1 MKKMFKVGL
10 FVLAAM
16 MLLSVPSFACCGGWG
31 TNGFSTASGWQ
42 VQKANT
48 FDFAGYNVGVEFD
61 HSYGTQEGNASTIG
75 GTAGT
80 SQYQRFETHHGD
92 YHATPRSEV
101 WSYGEEGQ
109 YQASEAHATG
119 FGSSSFVTHQSQM
132 GGSLSLSYNHDR
144 SMVSVIGGAQSQD
157 MRGSSCCGGSASA
170 EQGIMRSESFGNYQ
184 ESRNGWT
191 YQSGSLYQVSEQ
203 WGSTHNCGSRY
214 SGEVT
219 QVAIGGTYTNYGHT
233 TANSHYS
240 RGAMGQM
247 ASTSVSGYNTGA
259 SASQVITNSYET
271 VSGNVNSVI
280 HTYGTGTTYTS
291 VGNPFLR

>member
-16 MLLSVPSFACCGGWG
+16 MLLSVPSFASWGGWG
-31 TNGFSTASGWQ
+31 TNGFSTASSWQ

-48 FDFAGYNVGVEFD
+48 FDFAGHNVGIEFD
-61 HSYGTQEGNASTIG
+61 RSYGTQEGSVSTIG

-80 SQYQRFETHHGD
+80 SQYQGFGTQHGD
-92 YHATPRSEV
+92 YHATPHSVV

-109 YQASEAHATG
+109 YQASEAHVSG
-119 FGSSSFVTHQSQM
+119 FGGANFVTHQSQM
-132 GGSLSLSYNHDR
+132 GGSLSLSYNYDR
-144 SMVSVIGGAQSQD
+144 SMVSVIGGAQSQE
-157 MRGSSCCGGSASA
+157 MSGSSCCGGNASA

-203 WGSTHNCGSRY
+203 WGTTHNRGRSY

-219 QVAIGGTYTNYGHT
+219 QIAIGGTYTNYGHAA
-233 TANSHYS
+233 ANIHYS
-240 RGAMGQM
+240 RGEMGQM

-271 VSGNVNSVI
+271 VSGNANSVI
-280 HTYGTGTTYTS
+280 HTYGSGTTYTS
-291 VGNPFLR
+291 VVNVRP